1 MTLLLWLDDFLV
13 LNFGRYTLAHNVEV
27 SKYVYCNRSKHDRT
41 YYRVCN
47 FEQRLLLLMMMF
59 PVRWPKKIWLC
70 ILGFSKFNLS
80 MAVCTDDNISNGQ
93 QAKYIVLEIYKFV
106 HGMFISSLKNRFIS
120 CTHNKTKC
128 AISHVMS
135 CFMLL
140 LLLFF

>member
-1 MTLLLWLDDFLV
+1 MTWYFLV
-13 LNFGRYTLAHNVEV
+13 LNFGCYTLAHNVEV

-47 FEQRLLLLMMMF
+47 FEHRGYYCWWWCFQLGDQR
-59 PVRWPKKIWLC
+59 KYDC

-80 MAVCTDDNISNGQ
+80 MAFSTDDNISHRQ

-120 CTHNKTKC
+120 CTQNKTKC

-140 LLLFF
+140 LLLFFN